1 MCGLGQTAP
10 NPVLSTLRYYR
21 NEYEAH
27 VKEKRCPSLK
37 CKQLIRYVIDPT
49 KCVGCTACAR
59 VCPVNAISG
68 EVRKVHQIDNEVC
81 IRCGSCIESV
91 DLVQS
96 ARYHREKGELV
107 VVDREKVHALVREAK
122 SESLEEKDILIN
134 TLHKVQDY
142 FGNYIPVEAAEI
154 VAEEL
159 VVPKSKVYEVLTFYT
174 MFSTKAE
181 RQICDTCLCKTCH
194 AM

>member
-1 MCGLGQTAP
+1 M
-10 NPVLSTLRYYR
+10 
-21 NEYEAH
+21 
-27 VKEKRCPSLK
+27 K
-37 CKQLIRYVIDPT
+37 
-49 KCVGCTACAR
+49 
-59 VCPVNAISG
+59 
-68 EVRKVHQIDNEVC
+68 
-81 IRCGSCIESV
+81 SV

-174 MFSTKAE
+174 MFSTKPRGKYVIRVCVNLPCHVTGGRE
-181 RQICDTCLCKTCH
+181 IVQTLKELLGVQFGETTKDGLFTLETTSCLGLCGVAPVIMINDQYYGDLTPKKVKELIENLRSGGD
-194 AM
+194 AR